1 MRKILKENPL
11 PLHYQLKEIIQE
23 MIENEELAPGEA
35 IPPEREI
42 CEVQG
47 VSRMTVNK
55 AIMALV
61 NEGVLYRE
69 QGKGTF
75 VSKPKVKQELENLK
89 GFTKEMAEKGL
100 KADSKILSFSIKEAT
115 KKNLEALEMD
125 QEDTRVIEINRL
137 RFVNDEPYSIET
149 VWIPYNLCPNM
160 TREIIE
166 GQSLYEIFKMK
177 YRYSLQK
184 AKQTIEPIILN
195 DYQSELLNLNENSLA
210 LLFRRTTYLDDGRPI
225 EHTREIYRSDK
236 YKYEIIL
243 K

>member
-100 KADSKILSFSIKEAT
+100 KTDSKILSFSIKEAT
-115 KKNLEALEMD
+115 KKNFEALEMD
-125 QEDTRVIEINRL
+125 EENTRVIEINRL

-177 YRYSLQK
+177 YHFSLQK

>member
-1 MRKILKENPL
+1 MRKISKENPL

-23 MIENEELAPGEA
+23 MIENEELSPGEA
-35 IPPEREI
+35 IPPEREL
-42 CEVQG
+42 CEQQG

-89 GFTKEMAEKGL
+89 GFTKEMTEKGL
-100 KADSKILSFSIKEAT
+100 KANSKILSFSIKEAT
-115 KKNLEALEMD
+115 KKNLEALEMN
-125 QEDTRVIEINRL
+125 QEDTKVIEINRL

-160 TREIIE
+160 TRELIE
-166 GQSLYEIFKMK
+166 GGSLYEILRTK
-177 YRYSLQK
+177 YHYSLQK

-210 LLFRRTTYLDDGRPI
+210 LLFRRTTYLNDGRPI